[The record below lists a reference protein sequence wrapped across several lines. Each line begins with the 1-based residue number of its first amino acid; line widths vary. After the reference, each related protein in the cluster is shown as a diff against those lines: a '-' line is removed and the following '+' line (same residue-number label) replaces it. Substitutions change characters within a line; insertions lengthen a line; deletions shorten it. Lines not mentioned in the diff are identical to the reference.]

1 MADCIFCKISNKQI
15 PSQVVYED
23 SDVLA
28 FKDISPAS
36 EGHTLVITKTHFAD
50 IFDVAPDL
58 LRKSIETAQQIAQK
72 MKTEQKIE
80 SVNLLNCS
88 GKYAGQSV
96 YHFHMHIIPRREGD
110 AQAVVPKLDFLST
123 PKI

>member
-72 MKTEQKIE
+72 MKTEQKLKVLIY
-80 SVNLLNCS
+80 STAAVNMQGSLCT
-88 GKYAGQSV
+88 
-96 YHFHMHIIPRREGD
+96 I
-110 AQAVVPKLDFLST
+110 ST
-123 PKI
+123 CI